1 MARKKNSIF
10 SGKDRNGFDKRTLN
24 IINKTLASTGDIRSL
39 NRSQR
44 RTYERY
50 LRAQERELRKK
61 GYKPSKFTS
70 EPTSLFSEH
79 MRQNQFINDIE
90 EVKRMGKE
98 IKIFDMPLKD
108 LSDQWVDIDMNDK
121 WNILRRLASRDIRL
135 NVDRAYASQTLRE
148 IEDMIEQNNDK
159 DSDSYHRFAD
169 YDDLA
174 NYLYEQRRDEI
185 EKEREWN
192 STLKPLTSDDAL
204 LAANRGFHGIDKARK
219 TYNRRTRKSL
229 DNYEPVWDS
238 PFKFMDVEI

>member
-24 IINKTLASTGDIRSL
+24 IINKTLASTGDVRTL

-79 MRQNQFINDIE
+79 MRQRQFMNEIE
-90 EVKRMGKE
+90 DYTRERDEVKYFGYDDVE
-98 IKIFDMPLKD
+98 PLIKD
-108 LSDQWVDIDMNDK
+108 NDK
-121 WNILRRLASRDIRL
+121 WNILRRLATLDTRL
-135 NVDRAYASQTLRE
+135 NVDRAYASQTLRD
-148 IEDMIEQNNDK
+148 IEDMIEAN
-159 DSDSYHRFAD
+159 AD
-169 YDDLA
+169 RPQFETWQDLA
-174 NYLYEQRRDEI
+174 DHLYEELATRGVNSQ
-185 EKEREWN
+185 EWN

-204 LAANRGFHGIDKARK
+204 LAANKGFHGIDKAREA
-219 TYNRRTRKSL
+219 YNRRTRKSL
-229 DNYEPVWDS
+229 DNYEPVWAS
-238 PFKFMDVEI
+238 PFSFMDVEV

>member
-10 SGKDRNGFDKRTLN
+10 SGKDINGFNKRTLN

-39 NRSQR
+39 NRAQR

-50 LRAQERELRKK
+50 LREQERELKKK
-61 GYKPSKFTS
+61 GYKPSNFTS

-79 MRQNQFINDIE
+79 MRQRQFVNDIE
-90 EVKRMGKE
+90 EVKRIGKE
-98 IKIFDMPLKD
+98 IKMFDMPLKD
-108 LSDQWVDIDMNDK
+108 LSDPWTDIDMNDK

-135 NVDRAYASQTLRE
+135 NVDRAYASQTLRD

-159 DSDSYHRFAD
+159 DNPSYHRFAD

-174 NYLYEQRRDEI
+174 NYLYEQHKDEI
-185 EKEREWN
+185 EKAREWN

-204 LAANRGFHGIDKARK
+204 LAANRGFHGIDKAREA
-219 TYNRRTRKSL
+219 YNRRTRRSL

-238 PFKFMDVEI
+238 PFKFMKVEV